1 MQFSIIIPTYNYA
14 HFLSRA
20 IDSCISQEGEDW
32 EIIVVDDG
40 STDNTKDI
48 LEPYIVQQSYPI
60 RYIIQNNLGPAAA
73 RNTGIRYANGNY
85 LLFLDADDALLP
97 YSLLKF
103 RHSLHSYNGIDF
115 LFGGYITIDNENHI
129 KKHFAKQLS
138 NNRSVNFSR
147 FLRKK
152 MGDIATGTALFH
164 KKIFNTLRFPENIRN
179 NEDIVLIAQVF
190 ALYHCASF
198 PDPVLLVH
206 RHEKSQRH
214 NIDNIRSAGL
224 AVVDCLFD
232 PAILPENLM
241 RLRQEF
247 VSRVFLSRFRSLY
260 LDGKDDEA
268 KNMYSQAIRE
278 NPKHL
283 LLFSYLRKYL
293 RLQYKSLKKKMTSS
307 IRVGPKL

>member
-48 LEPYIVQQSYPI
+48 LEPYIVRRAHPI
-60 RYIIQNNLGPAAA
+60 RYIIQNNLGPSAA

-103 RHSLHSYNGIDF
+103 RNSLSCHNNIDF
-115 LFGGYITIDNENHI
+115 LFGGYITIDNDNNK
-129 KKHFAKQLS
+129 KKHFAKRLS
-138 NNRSVNFSR
+138 NDRSVNFSR

-164 KKIFNTLRFPENIRN
+164 KKIFDTLRFPENIRN

-190 ALYHCASF
+190 ALYRCASF
-198 PDPVLLVH
+198 PDPVLIVH
-206 RHEKSQRH
+206 RHEDSLRH
-214 NIDNIRSAGL
+214 NIESIRSAGV
-224 AVVDCLFD
+224 AAVDCLFD
-232 PAILPENLM
+232 PKILPENMM

-247 VSRVFLSRFRSLY
+247 ISRIFLSRFRSLY
-260 LDGKDDEA
+260 LGGRDDEA
-268 KNMYSQAIRE
+268 IYMYRQAIRE

-293 RLQYKSLKKKMTSS
+293 RLQFKSL
-307 IRVGPKL
+307 RRQN

>member
-48 LEPYIVQQSYPI
+48 LEPYMIRRSYPI
-60 RYIIQNNLGPAAA
+60 RYIMQNNLGPSAA

-97 YSLLKF
+97 CSLLKF
-103 RHSLHSYNGIDF
+103 RDSLSRHNNIDF
-115 LFGGYITIDNENHI
+115 LFGGYITIDSENHT
-129 KKHFAKQLS
+129 KKHFAKRLS
-138 NNRSVNFSR
+138 NDRSVNFSR

-164 KKIFNTLRFPENIRN
+164 KKIFDNLRFPENIRN
-179 NEDIVLIAQVF
+179 NEDVVLIAQVF

-206 RHEKSQRH
+206 RHENSQRH
-214 NIDNIRSAGL
+214 NIESIRSAGL

-232 PAILPENLM
+232 PTILPENLM

-247 VSRVFLSRFRSLY
+247 ISRISLSRFRSLY
-260 LDGKDDEA
+260 LDGRDDEA
-268 KNMYSQAIRE
+268 KSMYQQAIRE

-283 LLFSYLRKYL
+283 FLLSYLRKYL
-293 RLQYKSLKKKMTSS
+293 RLQFKSLRQKS
-307 IRVGPKL
+307 